1 MADNRRQADE
11 LKNEIET
18 EKALKNKAEEEKRAL
33 DVTKTEF
40 V

>member
-18 EKALKNKAEEEKRAL
+18 EKALKLKAEEEKRAL